1 MSEHPNLVVLAQV
14 KTDIAQ
20 RIAENL
26 TKKGCRHA
34 VYFSQ
39 AFESAGVTD
48 IKFGDLVPRTES
60 PEESQ
65 SMQQSALKYIE
76 GMIDVLREK
85 VETGA
90 RFLRAEDVDSY
101 NIAICGRMVGSAYF
115 VYGVLSSSAYQPTE
129 IITLRPYSPDEDYYN
144 LCANEPD
151 RAFEDDD

>member
-39 AFESAGVTD
+39 AFESAGVID

-60 PEESQ
+60 PEEAQALQAST
-65 SMQQSALKYIE
+65 LKYLNEIVE
-76 GMIDVLREK
+76 ALREK

-90 RFLRAEDVDSY
+90 RFLRADETDS
-101 NIAICGRMVGSAYF
+101 NKIAICGRMVGSAYF
-115 VYGVLSSSAYQPTE
+115 VYGVMTSSAFSPSE

-144 LCANEPD
+144 LCQHEPEI
-151 RAFEDDD
+151 FEDDD